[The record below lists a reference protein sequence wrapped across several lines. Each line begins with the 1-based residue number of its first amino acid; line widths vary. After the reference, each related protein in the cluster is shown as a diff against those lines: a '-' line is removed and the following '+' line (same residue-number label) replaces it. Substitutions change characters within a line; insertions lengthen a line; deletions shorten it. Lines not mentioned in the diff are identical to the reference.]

1 MTLALSGHVVEAGIA
16 IGRAH
21 NLQRSEIE
29 IAEYAISAAQAD
41 DEIARLRQA
50 ASHTHTHLVELA
62 GRVRASA
69 GSSAEEIIR
78 THILMLED
86 SSLVA
91 AAEQHIKNELCNAEW
106 AMQLQLEDLL
116 EGFRAIDDA
125 YIRSR
130 ADDAAQVVR
139 MVQQALLSEPA
150 ERPLSGVP
158 DRLGQTLVVASE
170 LTPGELTTLYE
181 RGVAGIITEHGSP
194 YSHTAILARSMGI
207 PTIMGIR
214 RAQSL
219 IIEGEQLVLDGH
231 YGIVFAHPEEPLL
244 SHYLRKQSESHRFR
258 KVLDSLRG
266 EAAISL
272 DQQAVSLLTNAE
284 RSEDIVRAREDGA
297 AGVGLY
303 RSEFL
308 FLQGVPPGE
317 EQQLQHYL
325 DALHSLNGAPLTVRT
340 LDLGADKSADLLD
353 FESLRNNPNPAL
365 GLRAIRL
372 CLREV
377 ELFRIQLRAILR
389 TSAHGPVRCMI
400 PMLTTAREIR
410 AVRTLLNEVADELQ
424 AEGHAYDPHM
434 PLGGMI
440 EVPAAALGLESLAP
454 HLDFISVGTNDLI
467 QYTLAADRVD
477 EHVAHLYDPEHPGI
491 VHLLA
496 HIFDTATR
504 LGLPFAVCGEMAA
517 DRRYTRLL
525 LGLGLTEF
533 SMQPRALLEIK
544 KVIRE
549 TDIGRARSA
558 LRDWREGRANGQFNS
573 LGQYLDHSQLPG

>member
-21 NLQRSEIE
+21 KLQRSEIE
-29 IAEYAISAAQAD
+29 IAEYAIDPDRAD

-50 ASHTHTHLVELA
+50 ASHTHTHLQELA
-62 GRVRASA
+62 GRVRSSA

-86 SSLVA
+86 SSLVE
-91 AAEQHIKNELCNAEW
+91 AAEQHIRKGLCNAEW
-106 AMQLQLEDLL
+106 AMQLQLEALL

-139 MVQQALLSEPA
+139 MVQQALVSEPA

-158 DRLGQTLVVASE
+158 DRLGQTLVVARE
-170 LTPGELTTLYE
+170 LTPGELTTLFE

-231 YGIVFAHPEEPLL
+231 YGIVFAHPEEPVL

-258 KVLDSLRG
+258 KVLDNLRG
-266 EAAISL
+266 ETATSL
-272 DQQAVSLLTNAE
+272 DQQTITLLANAE
-284 RSEDIVRAREDGA
+284 RRDDIRRARDDGA
-297 AGVGLY
+297 GGVGLY

-308 FLQGVPPGE
+308 FLQGMPPGE
-317 EQQLQHYL
+317 EQQLAHYL
-325 DALHSLNGAPLTVRT
+325 EALQSLDGAPLTVRT

-400 PMLTTAREIR
+400 PMLTTVQEIR
-410 AVRTLLNEVADELQ
+410 AVRALLNEVADELQ
-424 AEGHAYDPHM
+424 AEGHEFDAQM

-440 EVPAAALGLESLAP
+440 EVPAAALGLEALAP

-496 HIFDTATR
+496 HIFDTASR

-549 TDIGRARSA
+549 TDISRARKAISDWRAGRA
-558 LRDWREGRANGQFNS
+558 GQQTSS
-573 LGQYLDHSQLPG
+573 LGQYLDRSQLPG